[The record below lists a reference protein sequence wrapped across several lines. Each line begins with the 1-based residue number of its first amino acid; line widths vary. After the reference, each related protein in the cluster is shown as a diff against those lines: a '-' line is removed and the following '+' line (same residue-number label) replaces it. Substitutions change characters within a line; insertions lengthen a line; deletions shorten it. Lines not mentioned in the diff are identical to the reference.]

1 MLFKAVLRVALVQLP
16 HMRIA
21 VRFCQNAGRSNSSK
35 TGIAF
40 YKTLVRNAG
49 IRAKTIA
56 IDEEQLRWEI
66 QRFNSAVHSGER
78 GLQNIYLVYLAGTGN
93 AHSPGQRFG
102 FNNGPQQLA
111 LRRRKRFAIGEQR
124 MVEARRQNNGRSI
137 YRSGKAAPAGLVHAG
152 FRNGSLKISS
162 NHKAE
167 RSGKIKSC
175 ALRRQQPIFALAAL
189 MNFSFSKSAFFVA
202 LTTGVLLAGG
212 LLLLAGC
219 GKDRSAGKQKS
230 VFRINLSSGS
240 LESLDPAY
248 AKDLYTIWTAHAIYN
263 TLTEVDSAGNLQ
275 PSLAKSW
282 TVSEDGKH
290 WRFALRPNVR
300 FQDNAAFAGGKGRRL
315 TAADVVYSF
324 RRILDPAVASSGA
337 WIFNGRVDSLK
348 PFEAPD
354 DTTFILHLREPFS
367 PLPALLSMAYCGIV
381 PQEVTRK
388 WGAEFRRH
396 PCGSGPFQMAGWEE
410 GAALILHRNPHY
422 WEQDAAGKALPYL
435 DAVQYS
441 FYDSKAT
448 EFLLFLQG
456 KLHFVN
462 NIDGSFKDLVL
473 RKDGQVKPEFKD
485 KFQLLQGGYLNTE
498 YLGILV
504 DTGNALLRG
513 SALRSRQVRQAIG
526 WAIDRERI
534 RRYFRNGLVVAAN
547 GGFIPPGLPGYAGG
561 KGFSYRPD
569 KALELLA
576 AAGFP
581 KGKGLP
587 AVVIQTPDNYLDIVQ
602 FVCGQL
608 AEVGILAKPEVLQ
621 PNILRQQMSASK
633 SAFFRAQWIA
643 DYPDAE
649 TYLAPFY
656 SRLPA
661 PPNYTRFQNAQFDG
675 CYEEAVRLPDTPRWE
690 RYRQMD
696 SLVLSEAPVIPLF
709 YDRRN
714 HFVSPA
720 VQGFQSD
727 PMNTIEL
734 KRVRFEK

>member
-1 MLFKAVLRVALVQLP
+1 ML
-16 HMRIA
+16 
-21 VRFCQNAGRSNSSK
+21 
-35 TGIAF
+35 
-40 YKTLVRNAG
+40 AG
-49 IRAKTIA
+49 I
-56 IDEEQLRWEI
+56 
-66 QRFNSAVHSGER
+66 
-78 GLQNIYLVYLAGTGN
+78 
-93 AHSPGQRFG
+93 
-102 FNNGPQQLA
+102 
-111 LRRRKRFAIGEQR
+111 
-124 MVEARRQNNGRSI
+124 M
-137 YRSGKAAPAGLVHAG
+137 
-152 FRNGSLKISS
+152 
-162 NHKAE
+162 
-167 RSGKIKSC
+167 
-175 ALRRQQPIFALAAL
+175 
-189 MNFSFSKSAFFVA
+189 M
-202 LTTGVLLAGG
+202 
-212 LLLLAGC
+212 LLLGC
-219 GKDRSAGKQKS
+219 GGRNEGVEGKT

-282 TVSEDGKH
+282 TVSPDGRH
-290 WRFALRPNVR
+290 WRFLLRGDVR
-300 FQDNAAFAGGKGRRL
+300 FQDNEAFADGQGRLL
-315 TAADVVYSF
+315 TASDVVYSF
-324 RRILDPAVASSGA
+324 RRILDPAIASSGA
-337 WIFNGRVDSLK
+337 WIFNDRVDSLN

-354 DTTFILHLREPFS
+354 DTTFLLHLREPFS

-381 PQEVTRK
+381 PQEVTQK
-388 WGAEFRRH
+388 WGREFRRH
-396 PCGSGPFQMAGWEE
+396 PCGSGPFQMADWEE

-422 WEQDAAGKALPYL
+422 WERDSAGKALPYL

-456 KLHFVN
+456 DLHFVN

-473 RKDGQVKPEFKD
+473 RKDGQVKPEFRD

-504 DTGNALLRG
+504 DTTNELLKG
-513 SALRSRQVRQAIG
+513 SALRQRLVRQAIG

-534 RRYFRNGLVVAAN
+534 RRYFRNGLVVAAT
-547 GGFIPPGLPGYAGG
+547 GGFIPPGLPGHTRGS
-561 KGFSYRPD
+561 GFSYQPQ
-569 KALELLA
+569 KSLELLA

-581 KGKGLP
+581 KGAGLP
-587 AVVIQTPDNYLDIVQ
+587 AVTIQTPDNYLDIVQ
-602 FVCGQL
+602 FVCSQL
-608 AEVGILAKPEVLQ
+608 AEVGIKASAEVLQ

-656 SRLPA
+656 SKLPA
-661 PPNYTRFQNAQFDG
+661 PPNYTRFQNVQFDRW
-675 CYEEAVRLPDTPRWE
+675 YEEAVSLPDTPRWE
-690 RYRQMD
+690 QYRKMD

-720 VQGFQSD
+720 VRGFGSD

-734 KRVRFEK
+734 KRVQFRK

>member
-1 MLFKAVLRVALVQLP
+1 MK
-16 HMRIA
+16 
-21 VRFCQNAGRSNSSK
+21 
-35 TGIAF
+35 
-40 YKTLVRNAG
+40 
-49 IRAKTIA
+49 
-56 IDEEQLRWEI
+56 
-66 QRFNSAVHSGER
+66 
-78 GLQNIYLVYLAGTGN
+78 
-93 AHSPGQRFG
+93 
-102 FNNGPQQLA
+102 
-111 LRRRKRFAIGEQR
+111 
-124 MVEARRQNNGRSI
+124 
-137 YRSGKAAPAGLVHAG
+137 
-152 FRNGSLKISS
+152 SL
-162 NHKAE
+162 N
-167 RSGKIKSC
+167 
-175 ALRRQQPIFALAAL
+175 
-189 MNFSFSKSAFFVA
+189 SKSTLSYLKGTAA
-202 LTTGVLLAGG
+202 RLLAGS
-212 LLLLAGC
+212 LLLLLGC
-219 GKDRSAGKQKS
+219 SKGGESGAGKT

-282 TVSEDGKH
+282 TVSPDGKH
-290 WRFALRPNVR
+290 WRFVLRGDVR
-300 FQDNAAFAGGKGRRL
+300 FQDNPAFAGGQGRPL
-315 TAADVVYSF
+315 TASDVVYSF
-324 RRILDPAVASSGA
+324 RRILDPAIASSGA
-337 WIFNGRVDSLK
+337 WIFNDRVDSLK

-354 DTTFILHLREPFS
+354 DTTFLLHLQEPFS

-381 PQEVTRK
+381 PQEVTEK
-388 WGAEFRRH
+388 WGREFRRH
-396 PCGSGPFQMAGWEE
+396 PCGSGPFQMADWEE

-422 WEQDAAGKALPYL
+422 WERDSAGKALPYL

-456 KLHFVN
+456 DLNFVN

-473 RKDGQVKPEFKD
+473 RKDGQVKPEFQD

-504 DTGNALLRG
+504 DTSNVLLKG
-513 SALRSRQVRQAIG
+513 SALRQRFVRQAIG

-534 RRYFRNGLVVAAN
+534 RRYFRNGLVVAAT
-547 GGFIPPGLPGYAGG
+547 GGFIPPGLPGHAAGS
-561 KGFSYRPD
+561 GFSYQPQ
-569 KALELLA
+569 KSLELLA

-581 KGKGLP
+581 KGTGLP

-602 FVCGQL
+602 FVCSQL
-608 AEVGILAKPEVLQ
+608 AEVGIKARAEVLQ

-656 SRLPA
+656 SQLPA
-661 PPNYTRFQNAQFDG
+661 PPNYTRFQNAQFDKW
-675 CYEEAVRLPDTPRWE
+675 YEAAVSLPDTPRWE
-690 RYRQMD
+690 LYRKMD

-720 VQGFQSD
+720 VRGFQSD

-734 KRVRFEK
+734 KRVRFGD